1 MKKKLLSLLL
11 VPVLLTGCG
20 ADWKDQTFVHEQ
32 RILAS
37 LEEQSDGVWLYPN
50 TMKALASA
58 VRRQTVIKGNSNGR
72 IVQSETLCDVYP
84 YVQLDE
90 ARWPL
95 GKYKLDMNAVYK
107 IMYGITYDQA
117 CGRTPRFTTKDPEIE
132 VINTA
137 KNSGVLSNA
146 QVKEITEAVKTCERA
161 KVKVIN
167 IKDSGKKLTVGD
179 YEKIMDITSDCNDFL
194 LEKAL
199 NE

>member
-32 RILAS
+32 RILIS

-72 IVQSETLCDVYP
+72 IVPSETLCDVYP

-95 GKYKLDMNAVYK
+95 GKYKLNMNKIYK

-117 CGRTPRFTTKDPEIE
+117 CGKTPRFTTKDPEIE

-167 IKDSGKKLTVGD
+167 IKDSGKKLTVAD